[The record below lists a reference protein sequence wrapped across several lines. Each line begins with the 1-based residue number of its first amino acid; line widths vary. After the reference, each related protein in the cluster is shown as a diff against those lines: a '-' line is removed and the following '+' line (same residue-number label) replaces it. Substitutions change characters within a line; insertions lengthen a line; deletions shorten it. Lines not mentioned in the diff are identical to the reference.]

1 MSPFAKGRQIFLR
14 EPKQPHGRTQ
24 APAMLGVRWM
34 FELLLE
40 MDESPGRL
48 DEALEILLVLG
59 ADGVVKPDLLK
70 NIMRFVIALLVPALK
85 KSAIIGMVRQPS
97 AAGLGVARFQGG
109 DET

>member
-14 EPKQPHGRTQ
+14 EPKQPHGWTQ
-24 APAMLGVRWM
+24 APAMFRMRRM

-48 DEALEILLVLG
+48 DEALEILRVLS
-59 ADGVVKPDLLK
+59 ADGVVEPDLFED
-70 NIMRFVIALLVPALK
+70 IVCFVITLLIPALK
-85 KSAIIGMVRQPS
+85 KSAIIGMIRQPS
-97 AAGLGVARFQGG
+97 AAGVGAARFQRG